1 MIDYPTIEKI
11 QSAAQIYDVVSDFV
25 ALRKS
30 GASYK
35 GLCPFHEDR
44 TPSFHVSPAKNICK
58 CFSCGEGGTPIHF
71 IMKHEHLS
79 YPEALKY
86 LAKKY
91 GIEVH
96 ETELTDEQKQMQDD
110 REALFILNGFAQK
123 TFTHNL
129 FHTEEGQAVG
139 LSYFRERGFRED
151 IIHKFQLGY
160 ALEERDA
167 LTQTALKAGYKK
179 QFLEKTGLTVVG
191 NNDYLADRFRGRVI
205 FPVHTLSGKTV
216 AFGGRILKKNDKT
229 AKYLNSPESEIYHKS
244 NELYGIYFARQ
255 AIVKQDRCFLVEG
268 YTDVISM
275 HQAGIENVVASSG
288 TALTPGQIRLIHRFT
303 TNVTVLYD
311 GDSAG
316 IKAALRGIDLLL
328 EAGLNIKIVLL
339 PEGEDP
345 DSFSQKQSASLFN
358 EYIQAHETDFVQF
371 KAGLLIRDAGNDP
384 VKKAQIITE
393 IVDTI
398 ALIPEEIIRLVY
410 VKECSR
416 LLDMDERVLV
426 RNIARRRQEQL
437 LQKKKTIYPGTENPE
452 DEPRRPSP
460 PEEQTATYPPEADAG
475 GSPFEVYERNI
486 MYYIIR
492 YGEHRITYRDEET
505 QAIVSV
511 SVIEDVVRDLKED
524 ELEFANPLYKR
535 ILEEAFEKS
544 GEEGFVAEPYFKQH
558 PDPQVSQFAV
568 DISTDRY
575 VESKVH
581 SKHKKIES
589 ESEKLLDLIPYV
601 VLNYK
606 DAILKFRMEELNRQI
621 KAAAENGEQE
631 KSEQLVR
638 QLTELWQKP
647 KKEIALHLRERII
660 TGI

>member
-1 MIDYPTIEKI
+1 MIDYATIEKI

-71 IMKHEHLS
+71 IMKHEQLS

-96 ETELTDEQKQMQDD
+96 ETEMTDEQKQIQDD
-110 REALFILNGFAQK
+110 REAMFILNGFAQK

-129 FHTEEGQAVG
+129 FHTEEGCAIG

-151 IIHKFQLGY
+151 IIRKFQLGY
-160 ALEERDA
+160 ASEERDA
-167 LTQTALKAGYKK
+167 LTQTALKSGYKK
-179 QFLEKTGLTVVG
+179 QFLEKTGLTVAG
-191 NNDYLADRFRGRVI
+191 SNDYLSDRFRGRVI
-205 FPVHTLSGKTV
+205 FPVHTLSGKIV
-216 AFGGRILKKNDKT
+216 AFGGRILKKNEKT

-255 AIVKQDRCFLVEG
+255 AMVKQDRCFLVEG

-303 TNVTVLYD
+303 NNVTVLYD

-358 EYIQAHETDFVQF
+358 EYIKEHETDFVQF
-371 KAGLLIRDAGNDP
+371 KAGLLIQDAGNDP
-384 VKKAQIITE
+384 VKKAHIITE

-426 RNIARRRQEQL
+426 RNIAKRRQEL
-437 LQKKKTIYPGTENPE
+437 SIQKKKTLYPDPENPE
-452 DEPRRPSP
+452 DALQPRSAEETPQ
-460 PEEQTATYPPEADAG
+460 PEFRQEVKTE
-475 GSPFEVYERNI
+475 SPFEAYEKNI
-486 MYYIIR
+486 MHYIIR
-492 YGEHRITYRDEET
+492 YGELYMVYKDEET
-505 QAIVSV
+505 QEVVSV
-511 SVIEDVVRDLKED
+511 NVIEDVVHDLKED
-524 ELEFANPLYKR
+524 ELEFTNPLYKR

-544 GEEGFVAEPYFKQH
+544 KEEGFVAEQYFKNH
-558 PDPQVSQFAV
+558 PDPQISQFAV
-568 DISTDRY
+568 DISTDKY
-575 VESKVH
+575 IESKVH
-581 SKHKKIES
+581 SKYKKVES
-589 ESEKLLDLIPYV
+589 ESEKLLELIPYV

-606 DAILKFRMEELNRQI
+606 DAILKSRMEEINRQI
-621 KAAAENGEQE
+621 RIAQENGEFE
-631 KSEQLVR
+631 KLEQLIK
-638 QLTELWQKP
+638 QLTELWQKS

-660 TGI
+660 TKI